1 MVKYISMIKIG
12 EVKKLIIFENLEKS
26 IKQNTQTIE
35 ELLKIDNQ
43 YNKTKINVNMLIEV
57 IQKFKNEKIEK
68 QEQQSTKFIYNGNPY
83 ITMNLCILAILTQ
96 NTIILDYEE
105 NFHGTNTFIIQVVNN
120 LLKNKLIYFPNEEIK
135 ADKIICIDDIN
146 KYNSYLHQANINIKF
161 YSYNY
166 IDFYSDC
173 DEYEEIQDLIY
184 KYADEN
190 QIPIEVY
197 SELDLTGA
205 MQMIKNGLG
214 KIVVVLSENDE
225 TKQAFQSQITDKKLY
240 INKNPFKENIR
251 LINKEIFSM

>member
-1 MVKYISMIKIG
+1 M
-12 EVKKLIIFENLEKS
+12 IIFENLEKS

-57 IQKFKNEKIEK
+57 IQKLKYEELEVQGEQKIRI
-68 QEQQSTKFIYNGNPY
+68 IYNGNPY

-96 NTIILDYEE
+96 NMIILDYEE
-105 NFHGTNTFIIQVVNN
+105 NFHGTNSFIIQVVNN

-197 SELDLTGA
+197 SELEATLA
-205 MQMIKNGLG
+205 IQMMKKGLG
-214 KIVVVLSENDE
+214 KIVVVLTNNNEIKQIFRENIT
-225 TKQAFQSQITDKKLY
+225 TKELF

-251 LINKEIFSM
+251 LINKEIFKM

>member
-1 MVKYISMIKIG
+1 M
-12 EVKKLIIFENLEKS
+12 IIFENLEKS

-57 IQKFKNEKIEK
+57 IQKLKYEELEVQGEQKIRI
-68 QEQQSTKFIYNGNPY
+68 IYNGNPC
-83 ITMNLCILAILTQ
+83 ITLNLCILAILTQ

-120 LLKNKLIYFPNEEIK
+120 FVTNKLVYLLNEGIH
-135 ADKIICIDDIN
+135 ADKTIVIDDIN
-146 KYNSYLHQANINIKF
+146 KYNAYLKSDADIKF
-161 YSYNY
+161 YSHNY

-197 SELDLTGA
+197 SELEATQA
-205 MQMIKNGLG
+205 IQMMKKGLG
-214 KIVVVLSENDE
+214 KIVVVLTNNNETRQTFRENIT
-225 TKQAFQSQITDKKLY
+225 TKELF

-251 LINKEIFSM
+251 LINKEIFKM

>member
-1 MVKYISMIKIG
+1 M
-12 EVKKLIIFENLEKS
+12 IIFENLEKS

-68 QEQQSTKFIYNGNPY
+68 LEQQSTKFMYNGNPY

-96 NTIILDYEE
+96 NMIILDYKE
-105 NFHGTNTFIIQVVNN
+105 NFHGINTFIIQTINN
-120 LLKNKLIYFPNEEIK
+120 LITNKLIYLANEEIK
-135 ADKIICIDDIN
+135 ANKIICIDDIN
-146 KYNSYLHQANINIKF
+146 KYNSYLCQCESNKYIKF
-161 YSYNY
+161 YSHNY

-190 QIPIEVY
+190 EIPIEVY

-205 MQMIKNGLG
+205 VQMMKKGLG
-214 KIVVVLSENDE
+214 KIVVVLTNNDE
-225 TKQAFQSQITDKKLY
+225 TKQVFKENITTKELY

-251 LINKEIFSM
+251 LIDKEIFSM